1 MTIARRFFAPAGCRR
16 ASASTIIA
24 RVLFAV
30 AIALPAAALACSGGL
45 HIEVQEAGVYALDY
59 AAVVAHQPGL
69 GDCRSDALALRHL
82 GADVPIRIVGD
93 REGRFGPG
101 ARIEWVGQMLHGPQ
115 SWFDPYSTVNVYQ
128 LGAGDGQH
136 ARMKESQPAV
146 SGGAVALQRSAHFEQ
161 ENLMLRLSDR
171 EMKPGDEPD
180 VWQWAKLT
188 PIDAQ
193 PFTWNFDLAD
203 LDTRSPFRPGTSATL
218 VLDFRGASS
227 VIETDD
233 QHKVADH
240 VVAVSINGNA
250 LATQTW
256 EGRDETRREVSVP
269 VAWLKDKNNVVS
281 LSVPTR
287 HVPGDGSDNFIV
299 DVVMF
304 NWFAVSYPAF
314 GDVAAPGALR
324 ATADGTA
331 ELHQTGGGA
340 PQLYALDGTHAVAIS
355 AGGGRYRAPIRAGV
369 DSFAIADGTARAPAA
384 VRAIVEEGLRD
395 AAPGY
400 DYVIVTHPR
409 LAEAIQPLARYHRDH
424 GHRVIVADINA
435 VYDEFN
441 GGITHPSAIRDLIA
455 AGVEHW
461 QTKPHYLLLVGD
473 ASNDVHHDVRSERL
487 NAGSSAI
494 HPHLATDEAMLP
506 GALSN
511 MPTTSYAQWAADL
524 PNRNLIPTWQFPS
537 IEGQAAS
544 DNGYAALKNGDFHP
558 RLAVGRIPVVEP
570 AEVQAVVDKTIAYMS
585 HPTPGNWRRELTFI
599 STDEVASFK
608 TASDKMA
615 VELGGEGYAIRN
627 VYTKQ
632 DAADAAAAHAELK
645 NDLDAGNLLVHFLG
659 HGGAFIWRVGPPAD
673 LFTLDDVSAL
683 TNVGRYPMVL
693 AMTCFSAPFDNPTE
707 DSIGERFLREKDK
720 GAVAVFA
727 ASWTNS
733 PNPQYSKTLIAELLK
748 PDNTIGDAIVA
759 AKKTVTDRT
768 FVEMYN
774 LLGDPAIVLNRPR
787 GRLRFMRDGDR
798 WNPQIV
804 VNVPETG
811 FAGGVDVDWVD
822 KAGATLASRHFE
834 SRDERFALAAPDP
847 KATEVRVHAW
857 NPRSGY
863 SAFGALALAEPPP
876 PVVATAKPTSR
887 PRPPAKAAPP
897 KAPSAAPATTSA
909 MPVVVPARDR
919 LTHNGF
925 ESGGGEATMATA
937 NPHGTI
943 SEHRVSVG
951 P

>member
-1 MTIARRFFAPAGCRR
+1 MTIARRVFAPEACRSAGLRMM
-16 ASASTIIA
+16 
-24 RVLFAV
+24 FAM
-30 AIALPAAALACSGGL
+30 LLLAAALPTGAHACSGRL
-45 HIEVQEAGVYALDY
+45 HIEVQESGVYALDY
-59 AAVVAHQPGL
+59 ASIVAQQPGL
-69 GDCRSDALALRHL
+69 GDCRSESLALRHH
-82 GADVPIRIVGD
+82 GDEVPIRIVGD
-93 REGRFGPG
+93 GGGRFGPG

-115 SWFDPYSTVNVYQ
+115 SWFDPYSNVNVYQ
-128 LGAGDGQH
+128 LDAAAGEH
-136 ARMKESQPAV
+136 ARMRETGAAV
-146 SGGAVALQRSAHFEQ
+146 PGAVVAVQRSAHFEQ

-171 EMKPGDEPD
+171 EMKPGEEPD

-188 PIDAQ
+188 PIDAK
-193 PFTWNFDLAD
+193 PFAWNFGLAD
-203 LDTRSPFRPGTSATL
+203 LDTRAPARTAASATL
-218 VLDFRGASS
+218 TLDFRGASS
-227 VIETDD
+227 IIETDD
-233 QHKVADH
+233 QHKTADH

-250 LATQTW
+250 LAAQSW
-256 EGRDETRREVSVP
+256 NGRDEIRREVGVP
-269 VAWLKDKNNVVS
+269 LAWLKEKNNIVS
-281 LSVPTR
+281 VSVPTR
-287 HVPGDGSDNFIV
+287 RALEGTDNFIV

-314 GDVAAPGALR
+314 GDVATAGALR
-324 ATADGTA
+324 AVADGTA
-331 ELHQTGGGA
+331 DLHETGTGA
-340 PQLYALDGTHAVAIS
+340 PHVYAVDGTHEVATAV
-355 AGGGRYRAPIRAGV
+355 GGGRYRAPVRAGV
-369 DSFAIADGTARAPAA
+369 ESFAIAEGAA
-384 VRAIVEEGLRD
+384 LKPTLVRAIAEEALRD
-395 AAPGY
+395 AAPGF

-409 LAEAIQPLARYHRDH
+409 LADAIQPLADYHRDH
-424 GHRVIVADINA
+424 GHSVVVADVDA

-441 GGITHPSAIRDLIA
+441 GGIAHPSAIRDLIA
-455 AGVEHW
+455 AGVERW
-461 QTKPHYLLLVGD
+461 QNKPHYLLLVGD
-473 ASNDVHHDVRSERL
+473 ASNNVHNDVRDKRL
-487 NAGSSAI
+487 NFGWSATY
-494 HPHLATDEAMLP
+494 PHLPTPEAMLP
-506 GALSN
+506 GRLSN
-511 MPTTSYAQWAADL
+511 MPTISYTQWAPDL
-524 PNRNLIPTWQFPS
+524 ANRNLIPTWQFPS

-544 DNGYAALKNGDFHP
+544 DNGFAALKKGDFHP
-558 RLAVGRIPVVEP
+558 SIAVGRIPVVEP
-570 AEVQAVVDKTIAYMS
+570 SDVQAVVEKTIAYMS

-599 STDEVASFK
+599 STDEVAAFK

-615 VELGGEGYAIRN
+615 VELGSEGYAIRN
-627 VYTKQ
+627 IYTKQ

-683 TNVGRYPMVL
+683 TNAGRYPMVL
-693 AMTCFSAPFDNPTE
+693 AMTCFSAPFDNPSE

-733 PNPQYSKTLIAELLK
+733 PNPQYSKILIDELLK
-748 PDNTIGDAIVA
+748 PGNTIGDAIVA
-759 AKKTVTDRT
+759 AKKKVVDRT

-822 KAGATLASRHFE
+822 KTGATLASRHFE
-834 SRDERFALAAPDP
+834 SRDEQFALAAPDP

-863 SAFGALALAEPPP
+863 SALGALPLVEPPP
-876 PVVATAKPTSR
+876 VAAAKPAG
-887 PRPPAKAAPP
+887 PQRPPAKVV
-897 KAPSAAPATTSA
+897 PSKVPAVAPAATSA
-909 MPVVVPARDR
+909 TTPVSAHDR
-919 LTHNGF
+919 LTHEGF
-925 ESGGGEATMATA
+925 ESAGGEATMATA

-943 SEHRVSVG
+943 SEHRVSIG